1 MIKNHSNKNTR
12 PTFYLL
18 LTSRYSS
25 GFTLVEIL
33 FVLAIIVILLTL
45 VVSGFAS
52 FKKSEALDL
61 DKQMVVETLEQAK
74 DQTLASYSAS
84 QYGVHF
90 TSSSTTLFTGSSYSA
105 GATGNVVYPL
115 SSTDDTMSVSL
126 VGGGADVIFNRL
138 VGDTADSGS
147 VVLTSSATHSTRT
160 VTIYKTGLVSSN

>member
-1 MIKNHSNKNTR
+1 MIKNHRNKNTG
-12 PTFYLL
+12 PTSYSL
-18 LTSRYSS
+18 LTTRYYS

-33 FVLAIIVILLTL
+33 FVLAIILILLTL

-61 DKQMVVETLEQAK
+61 DKQMVVETLEQAR
-74 DQTLASYSAS
+74 DQTLASYNAS

-90 TSSSTTLFTGSSYSA
+90 ASSSITLFTGSSYSA
-105 GATGNVVYPL
+105 GAAGNVVYPL

-126 VGGGADVIFNRL
+126 PGGDGDVIFNRL
-138 VGDTADSGS
+138 VGDTADNGTI
-147 VVLTSSATHSTRT
+147 VLTSSATGISKT